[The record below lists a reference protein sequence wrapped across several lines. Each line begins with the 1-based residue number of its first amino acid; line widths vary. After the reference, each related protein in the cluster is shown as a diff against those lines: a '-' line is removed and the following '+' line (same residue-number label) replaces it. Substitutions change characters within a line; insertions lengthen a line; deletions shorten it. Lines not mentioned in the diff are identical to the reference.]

1 MKNDTNQKSL
11 EIINFLLSKP
21 ETKTLDVPK
30 KTTVAFEGVQCQS
43 FNFLLSGKIKVFKIS
58 QSGKLLTLY
67 YINENEACILT
78 TASIVNNV
86 PIPAMAETVT
96 DCKVL
101 SIPADCVEKFFD
113 ESKVWRNFIFS
124 LLTKKMSGLVDIV
137 NDLAFHHLD
146 ERLYDWLTNNH
157 DDKIIHSTHQEIADQ
172 LASTREV
179 ISRSLK
185 SIEKKGK
192 IKLSRKKISLM

>member
-1 MKNDTNQKSL
+1 MIKTNLKSSS
-11 EIINFLLSKP
+11 EILDFLLSQP
-21 ETKTLDVPK
+21 EAKTVNVPK

-58 QSGKLLTLY
+58 ERGKLLTLY
-67 YINENEACILT
+67 YINKNEGCILT
-78 TASIVNNV
+78 TASIVNKV

-96 DCKVL
+96 DCQVL
-101 SIPADCVEKFFD
+101 SIPAICVEKYFE
-113 ESKVWRNFIFS
+113 ESKLWRNFVFS
-124 LLTKKMSGLVDIV
+124 LLTQKMAGLVDVV

-146 ERLYDWLTNNH
+146 ERLYDWLRNNNEN
-157 DDKIIHSTHQEIADQ
+157 KVVNSTHQEIADQ

-185 SIEKKGK
+185 SIEKTGK
-192 IKLSRKKISLM
+192 IKLSRGKITLM

>member
-1 MKNDTNQKSL
+1 MIKKSL
-11 EIINFLLSKP
+11 KSSSEILDFLLSQT
-21 ETKTLDVPK
+21 EAKTLSVPK

-58 QSGKLLTLY
+58 ESGKLLTLY
-67 YINENEACILT
+67 YIHKNEGCILT
-78 TASIVNNV
+78 TASIVNKV

-96 DCKVL
+96 DCQVL
-101 SIPADCVEKFFD
+101 SIPAGCVEKYFE

-124 LLTKKMSGLVDIV
+124 LLAQKMVGLVNVV

-146 ERLYDWLTNNH
+146 ERLYDWLTNNNENQMVN
-157 DDKIIHSTHQEIADQ
+157 STHQEIAEQ

-192 IKLSRKKISLM
+192 IKLSRGKITLM